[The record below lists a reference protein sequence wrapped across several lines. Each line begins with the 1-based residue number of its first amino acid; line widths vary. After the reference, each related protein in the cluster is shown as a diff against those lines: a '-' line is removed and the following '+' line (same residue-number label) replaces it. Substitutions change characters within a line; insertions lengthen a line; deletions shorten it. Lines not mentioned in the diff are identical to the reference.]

1 MPMTYPE
8 CAGANAR
15 WPTRVR
21 ALGRDGYSPVMKLPD
36 PRGPLGAAVLDHLRS
51 HRPLG
56 EAGVRAADADTDDRA
71 LTLWTLHELY
81 FRGFDDVDA
90 DMEWDPTVV
99 GLRNELEADLEA
111 GLRRSF
117 DAWDGP
123 TDLAG
128 MIAAFEDRPGLSS
141 FIRTRAT
148 AAQVR
153 EILAEK
159 SVFHLKEADPH
170 AFVQPRLDVAPKAAL
185 ATIQFDELGAGRP
198 DRLHAQLFADALEAA
213 GLDATYGAYVGRAAT
228 STLAVSNVLA
238 MFCLR
243 RRLRFAAAG
252 HLAAFEATSSLPC
265 AAIVRGLRRLG
276 FDERVVTYYDEH
288 VEADAVHEA
297 LAWDELCVPMIE
309 GDADRER
316 EVMFGAFACMEVE
329 ARSAADLL
337 ERWS

>member
-1 MPMTYPE
+1 MRDR
-8 CAGANAR
+8 GA
-15 WPTRVR
+15 
-21 ALGRDGYSPVMKLPD
+21 DGYVPAMKLPD
-36 PRGPLGAAVLDHLRS
+36 ARGPLGAAVLDHLRG
-51 HRPLG
+51 HRSLA
-56 EAGVRAADADTDDRA
+56 EAGVRLQEAGAGDRA

-99 GLRNELEADLEA
+99 GLRNELESDLESD
-111 GLRRSF
+111 LRRAF
-117 DAWDGP
+117 EAWDGP
-123 TDLAG
+123 MDLPG
-128 MIAAFEDRPGLSS
+128 MIAAFEDRPGLST
-141 FIRTRAT
+141 FIRTSAT

-198 DRLHAQLFADALEAA
+198 DRLHAKLFADTLDAA
-213 GLDATYGAYVGRAAT
+213 GLDPTYGAYVARVAT
-228 STLAVSNVLA
+228 STLTVSNVLT

-297 LAWDELCVPMIE
+297 LAWEELCVPMID

-316 EVMFGAFACMEVE
+316 EVLFGAFACMEVE
-329 ARSAADLL
+329 ARNAADLL
-337 ERWS
+337 ERWT